1 MKKVSIRITEQQ
13 YEFLEKL
20 VINGEYANISE
31 VIRDAI
37 RLFLKIKK
45 KEEVEI
51 SGREQLKWKG
61 ENV

>member
-1 MKKVSIRITEQQ
+1 MRKISIRITEQQ

-45 KEEVEI
+45 KEEVEV
-51 SGREQLKWKG
+51 SGKEQLKWKG